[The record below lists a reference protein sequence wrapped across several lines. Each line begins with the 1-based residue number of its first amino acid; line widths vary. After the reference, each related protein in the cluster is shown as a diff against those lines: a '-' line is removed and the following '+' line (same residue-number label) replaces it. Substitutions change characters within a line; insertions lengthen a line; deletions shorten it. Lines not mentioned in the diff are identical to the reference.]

1 MMILMKKMLLGGRFG
16 RMISLGVNLT
26 EEDLR
31 AVKKLYATRWAGD
44 IKNWKE
50 RDTDYCLWI
59 VSCPDKN
66 NGIITETGNS
76 LAEVIEKLLKRVD
89 NPRQNI

>member
-1 MMILMKKMLLGGRFG
+1 MTI
-16 RMISLGVNLT
+16 GVTLT
-26 EEDLR
+26 ENDLQ
-31 AVKKLYATRWAGD
+31 AVKKLYYTRWSGD

-66 NGIITETGNS
+66 NNIISETGQV
-76 LAEVIEKLLKRVD
+76 LAEVIKRLLERVFKEELV
-89 NPRQNI
+89 

>member
-1 MMILMKKMLLGGRFG
+1 MTIGVIL
-16 RMISLGVNLT
+16 T
-26 EEDLR
+26 DDDLQGI
-31 AVKKLYATRWAGD
+31 KKLYATRWGGD

-66 NGIITETGNS
+66 NGTISETGQG
-76 LAEVIEKLLKRVD
+76 LAEVIERLLERVFEGEMV
-89 NPRQNI
+89 PYTTE

>member
-1 MMILMKKMLLGGRFG
+1 MSI
-16 RMISLGVNLT
+16 GVNLT
-26 EEDLR
+26 EEDLQ
-31 AVKKLYATRWAGD
+31 AVRKLYATRWAGD

-66 NGIITETGNS
+66 NGIISETGQS
-76 LAEVIEKLLKRVD
+76 LAEVIDNLLERVFEGEVVPYETEED
-89 NPRQNI
+89 IGNH

>member
-1 MMILMKKMLLGGRFG
+1 MSI
-16 RMISLGVNLT
+16 GVNLT
-26 EEDLR
+26 EEDLQ
-31 AVKKLYATRWAGD
+31 AVKKLYSTRWAGD

-66 NGIITETGNS
+66 NEIISETGQS
-76 LAEVIEKLLKRVD
+76 LAEVIETLLKRVFKGD
-89 NPRQNI
+89 TAVWQGEE

>member
-1 MMILMKKMLLGGRFG
+1 MTI
-16 RMISLGVNLT
+16 GVTLT
-26 EEDLR
+26 ENDLQ
-31 AVKKLYATRWAGD
+31 AVKKLYYTRWSGD

-66 NGIITETGNS
+66 NNIISETGQV
-76 LAEVIEKLLKRVD
+76 LAEVIKRLLERVFKGELV
-89 NPRQNI
+89 